1 MISKNKGQ
9 DPVEQLK
16 EWEDHMYNKGY
27 WVNRNNPFYP
37 PKNRLESRTLTI
49 IYILVLLPFTVLF
62 VGLYI
67 AERSRNVIAPMVLL
81 LLLLALAS
89 INLWLQS
96 RHRAKT
102 KKQSPKSTQ

>member
-1 MISKNKGQ
+1 MSKDKGQ

-49 IYILVLLPFTVLF
+49 IYILVLLPFTGLF
-62 VGLYI
+62 VGFYI
-67 AERSRNVIAPMVLL
+67 AERSRNVIAPMVVLL
-81 LLLLALAS
+81 LLLILGCV
-89 INLWLQS
+89 NLWLQG
-96 RHRAKT
+96 RHRSKT
-102 KKQSPKSTQ
+102 KKQLPKSNQ